1 MLNLCSFLGSLE
13 YILMCGITDTDQ
25 VLNIDGQ
32 DAVGDYGEVY
42 SGTIITSIPL
52 PFIDTVSIYHL

>member
-1 MLNLCSFLGSLE
+1 
-13 YILMCGITDTDQ
+13 MCGITDTDQ